1 MTELERENLISRN
14 RKIIEIVMKEMN
26 DKCPGSVDMIGI
38 GGSFCNGDIY
48 EKSDLDLVIISNDD
62 KAGCLDQCFI
72 LGDVAMDVYT
82 HDWSSFEKM
91 AEYNHPYVTK
101 LIDLDIIYVHDEDV
115 MGYYKKLQG
124 KLRENMN
131 NDLLIFENVKKHFS
145 KAKLELVKL
154 NKNDSDLGIAYRA
167 LGNIVREVE
176 FVIYMMN
183 KSYVKRGTKRV
194 PEEICSMDLLPDGFK
209 DIYSDIT
216 NCKSIEEVKDKSNR
230 LMNTI
235 KEFLNSNG
243 IDTVIEKSLLIK
255 KQVVEEVE
263 KREITSDNLKGTYEE
278 IYSNWKNKMYHAVSI
293 NSRYLSFVTMCS
305 CQDFYDEMFKNFQ
318 IPKIELIDYYNP
330 DDLVKNVEKFDS
342 CMEKW
347 LELYTQVGLDV
358 NFYADTKE
366 LEGMYSAKEKTHK

>member
-62 KAGCLDQCFI
+62 KAGCLNQCFI

-216 NCKSIEEVKDKSNR
+216 NCHNIEEVKDKCNKLVS
-230 LMNTI
+230 I
-235 KEFLNSNG
+235 VGEFLSSRG
-243 IDTVIEKSLLIK
+243 IEAEAEEEEKE
-255 KQVVEEVE
+255 VVETVDRNEV
-263 KREITSDNLKGTYEE
+263 TASNLRGTYEE

-293 NSRYLSFVTMCS
+293 NSRYLSFVTMRS
-305 CQDFYDEMFKNFQ
+305 CQEFYDDMFLAFQ

-330 DDLVKNVEKFDS
+330 DDLVNNAEKFDS

-347 LELYTQVGLDV
+347 LELYKQVGLDV